1 MKEFLRSRSF
11 KIVMACLFLLVGLLL
26 FTASVSDSF
35 ASNFFGLFTTPMQQ
49 VTTDLSGAADD
60 AMPSGKTVEE
70 LEQENAELRKQ
81 LEEANARIID
91 YYKIKQQNQ
100 QYQDLYEGFVE
111 ITKNNKDVKLVSAA
125 VIGRDPNEMFH
136 GFTVDAGTL
145 SGVEKYDPV
154 IASGGLVGWVS
165 EVGATYCRV
174 TTIFSPDTQV
184 GAIDRVNQDSGV
196 ITGSLALTEQGLI
209 KLAYIA
215 EQNTIQAGDIVVTS
229 GLGGVYPRDYP
240 IGSVVE
246 ITHEESDATLYATV
260 RPFVDIPN
268 LRDVFIITNFEG
280 QGDVVEFED
289 GQE

>member
-1 MKEFLRSRSF
+1 M
-11 KIVMACLFLLVGLLL
+11 
-26 FTASVSDSF
+26 
-35 ASNFFGLFTTPMQQ
+35 
-49 VTTDLSGAADD
+49 
-60 AMPSGKTVEE
+60 
-70 LEQENAELRKQ
+70 
-81 LEEANARIID
+81 
-91 YYKIKQQNQ
+91 
-100 QYQDLYEGFVE
+100 
-111 ITKNNKDVKLVSAA
+111 
-125 VIGRDPNEMFH
+125 
-136 GFTVDAGTL
+136 
-145 SGVEKYDPV
+145 
-154 IASGGLVGWVS
+154 
-165 EVGATYCRV
+165 

-246 ITHEESDATLYATV
+246 ITLEESDATLYATV